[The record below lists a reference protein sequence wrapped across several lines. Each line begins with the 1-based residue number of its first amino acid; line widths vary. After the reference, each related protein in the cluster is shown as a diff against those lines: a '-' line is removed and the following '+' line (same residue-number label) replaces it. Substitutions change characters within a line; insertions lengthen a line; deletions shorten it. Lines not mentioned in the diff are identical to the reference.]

1 VGTGF
6 TYEQFNALVRQPAVA
21 REDSYLNA
29 PLYYILTGRKGIWV
43 HEGYGA
49 IMVVCRH
56 PHIEDRLLVF
66 PEVGHA
72 EGKLAASVLSGLE
85 PPPGGV
91 QLARF
96 TAYDLESLKDAL
108 SQQNSSSRI
117 DSIKVVQEE
126 SLDWR
131 YPAHMLDTARVARV
145 EGNEFAKIRNKCR
158 KTEGATEILDL
169 QDPAAL
175 RAMRAAH
182 KYWEGSMVLRNQ
194 DGSDSNGYYMTLFA
208 MIEEWPH
215 LFNGLVF
222 MQGKRPVGF
231 TVCDAPFM
239 KKVNLLANLSDATVA
254 GLADYQIVATCRAMS
269 AKGVIALNFGGS
281 ETESLDLFKRKFMPV
296 KSLEL
301 LSADVLYAPRQD
313 MNVRAG
319 AVITKF
325 TVS

>member
-1 VGTGF
+1 MGTGF

-43 HEGYGA
+43 HEGYGSA
-49 IMVVCRH
+49 MAVCRH
-56 PHIEDRLLVF
+56 PHIDDRLLVF

-85 PPPGGV
+85 LPPGGV

-96 TAYDLESLKDAL
+96 TAYNLESLKDAL
-108 SQQNSSSRI
+108 SQQNSSRI
-117 DSIKVVQEE
+117 DSIKVIQEE
-126 SLDWR
+126 ILDWR

-145 EGNEFAKIRNKCR
+145 EGHEFAKIRNKCR
-158 KTEGATEILDL
+158 KVKSTTEILDL

-182 KYWEGSMVLRNQ
+182 KYWEGSMVLRDR
-194 DGSDSNGYYMTLFA
+194 DGSDSNGYYTTLFA

-222 MQGKRPVGF
+222 MQGKRPLGF
-231 TVCDAPFM
+231 TVCDTPFM
-239 KKVNLLANLSDATVA
+239 KKANLLANLSDATVA
-254 GLADYQIVATCRAMS
+254 GLADYQVVATCRTMA

-281 ETESLDLFKRKFMPV
+281 ETESLDLFKRKFVPSASIELMSADIIYHAGKDGNV
-296 KSLEL
+296 RSGAL
-301 LSADVLYAPRQD
+301 LS
-313 MNVRAG
+313 
-319 AVITKF
+319 KF
-325 TVS
+325 TMT